1 MLFDTFLFSFRA
13 RLTKFIDVAQSCR
26 SGTSRIRGFF
36 GRIRIVFGNS
46 SDPGGQN
53 IIRSNPAYCQIL
65 FYFLFSGSEPDL
77 SGITDPD
84 LLLWCCC
91 S

>member
-1 MLFDTFLFSFRA
+1 MLL
-13 RLTKFIDVAQSCR
+13 KVADLEPAE
-26 SGTSRIRGFF
+26 SGVFF